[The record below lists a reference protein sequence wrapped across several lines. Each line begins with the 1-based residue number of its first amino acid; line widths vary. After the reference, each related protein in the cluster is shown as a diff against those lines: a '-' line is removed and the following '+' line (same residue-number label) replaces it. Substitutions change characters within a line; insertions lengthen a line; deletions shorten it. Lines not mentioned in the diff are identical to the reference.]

1 MNPTD
6 TRRLPHQPT
15 NAPLQQPRDNTGRR
29 SVGAAALAPPIHTQE
44 LAYLGKETTATV
56 YAAELL
62 GILMGLNLILTSD
75 RRRAAIFTDN
85 QAALRALQ
93 NPRRSSGQ
101 SILRRIIDALER
113 VRSQGL
119 QVEFYWIPAHQGIEG
134 NELADKLAME
144 ATGCRQQRGRRGRMI
159 TVDTDDT
166 AATPDF
172 LRHLISAAKSEIHR
186 QTQVQWERDWENE
199 SSGRATYAL
208 TPAPSPTVLHLHHSL
223 HKALSSTIVQMRT
236 GKIGLRQFL
245 YERKVPE
252 ITDTLCECGGGN
264 QTVRHVLLACP
275 RFNNLRTETWENG
288 EGRGE
293 RLDLKEILTTPK
305 LAKKAARFMIL
316 TRLLGQYG
324 AITEDKI
331 R

>member
-1 MNPTD
+1 
-6 TRRLPHQPT
+6 
-15 NAPLQQPRDNTGRR
+15 
-29 SVGAAALAPPIHTQE
+29 
-44 LAYLGKETTATV
+44 
-56 YAAELL
+56 
-62 GILMGLNLILTSD
+62 
-75 RRRAAIFTDN
+75 
-85 QAALRALQ
+85 
-93 NPRRSSGQ
+93 
-101 SILRRIIDALER
+101 
-113 VRSQGL
+113 
-119 QVEFYWIPAHQGIEG
+119 
-134 NELADKLAME
+134 
-144 ATGCRQQRGRRGRMI
+144 MI